1 MRAPRSEPLRSVR
14 QRGATSPQT
23 TGSQHRPD
31 GFLRLR
37 HHLEDLQ
44 GASISIN
51 GQLQACTD
59 HPELAQRVL
68 YSLPGCCS
76 GDAYCS
82 LLWRVIATAGRR
94 GPFTVQVAA
103 AMRRLGWLIIAGS
116 VVSAVV
122 QGFALNHLLDSMAV
136 IPGNMT
142 QSTYGAIS
150 MVLIALLPVPALA
163 GGRC

>member
-68 YSLPGCCS
+68 YSLPGL
-76 GDAYCS
+76 
-82 LLWRVIATAGRR
+82 LLWGCILFPALACYSDGRR

-150 MVLIALLPVPALA
+150 MVLTALLPVPALA